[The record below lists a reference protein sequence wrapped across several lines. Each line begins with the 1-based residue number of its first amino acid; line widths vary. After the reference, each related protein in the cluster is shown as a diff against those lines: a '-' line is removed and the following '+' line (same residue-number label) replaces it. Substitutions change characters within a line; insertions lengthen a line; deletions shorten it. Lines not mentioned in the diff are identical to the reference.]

1 MGQDGH
7 IPPLSQRVP
16 GATNRPR
23 PALRV
28 PPPVLPDA
36 LVERLRAE
44 FGAERDEPDRGVLSD
59 QAPAQPAARPPS
71 PLRPSVAASDSSRPK
86 LVRRRAVPQSTHPRT
101 TDAGIHSARSAAL
114 VAQDR
119 VASASELPD
128 RSAEPLAPAVGI
140 QATSGTEPEPITEP
154 IPTIREFPG
163 PDHRAASASTSR
175 DAAVLAPQDGPASRA
190 RVASSAL
197 ARLPHLPDRGQPAG
211 IAGAGAGAPDPAGL
225 LRAVAR
231 MLPVPIRSPV
241 SNNRP
246 EPEPEPI
253 TRPEPEPEP
262 VTQPIP
268 VIRASVA
275 EDAGP
280 RDSQNDG
287 TPQGTA
293 EAVARPGSAAWQP
306 AATTGA
312 ASLAPSPEPGATHSN
327 NPERQRQ
334 WRALLQH
341 LSAASSDP
349 GVDEQARMRPLFP
362 DTNTFEE
369 MVASLRTEAVTG
381 KAVSTRQLVG
391 DHIRAR
397 IYTIRRSGKSGP

>member
-7 IPPLSQRVP
+7 PPLSQRVP

-44 FGAERDEPDRGVLSD
+44 FSAERAEPDRGVLSD

-86 LVRRRAVPQSTHPRT
+86 LVRRRVVPQSTHTRT

-114 VAQDR
+114 AAQDR

-128 RSAEPLAPAVGI
+128 RSLEPLTPAVSIG
-140 QATSGTEPEPITEP
+140 ATSGTEPEPITEP

-163 PDHRAASASTSR
+163 PDHRGASASTSR
-175 DAAVLAPQDGPASRA
+175 DAAVLVPPDGPAIRA

-211 IAGAGAGAPDPAGL
+211 IAGARAPDPTAL

-231 MLPVPIRSPV
+231 MLPVPIRSPA
-241 SNNRP
+241 SNDRP

-253 TRPEPEPEP
+253 
-262 VTQPIP
+262 TQPIP

-280 RDSQNDG
+280 RDSQNCG
-287 TPQGTA
+287 MPQGTA

-306 AATTGA
+306 AAATGA

-327 NPERQRQ
+327 SPERQRQ

-362 DTNTFEE
+362 DTNTVEE

-381 KAVSTRQLVG
+381 KAVTTRQLVG

-397 IYTIRRSGKSGP
+397 IYTIRHSGKSGR